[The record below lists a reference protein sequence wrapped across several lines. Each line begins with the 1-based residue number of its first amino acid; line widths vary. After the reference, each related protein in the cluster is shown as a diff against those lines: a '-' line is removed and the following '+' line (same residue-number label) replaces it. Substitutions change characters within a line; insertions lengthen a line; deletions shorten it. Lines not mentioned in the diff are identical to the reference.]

1 MLTLQ
6 VVGYK
11 NTGKTTLVCKLIQFF
26 SAKGYNVA
34 SLKHHGH
41 GGGLHGSEI
50 TDSWKHREA
59 GAVIAGVEGG
69 GDFHMMIHQPSWNL
83 NTLLE
88 FYKIIDVDI
97 LLIEGFKRENFLKI
111 LLIGDETDL
120 PLIKELTNIKAIVT
134 SLPMVQEEVPCPV
147 FKPTE
152 TDRLCEW
159 LDYTLFGLE
168 D

>member
-97 LLIEGFKRENFLKI
+97 LLIDDIQFLGNK
-111 LLIGDETDL
+111 G
-120 PLIKELTNIKAIVT
+120 
-134 SLPMVQEEVPCPV
+134 SS
-147 FKPTE
+147 
-152 TDRLCEW
+152 
-159 LDYTLFGLE
+159 
-168 D
+168 

>member
-1 MLTLQ
+1 MT
-6 VVGYK
+6 
-11 NTGKTTLVCKLIQFF
+11 F
-26 SAKGYNVA
+26 SFLETK
-34 SLKHHGH
+34 
-41 GGGLHGSEI
+41 
-50 TDSWKHREA
+50 EA
-59 GAVIAGVEGG
+59 V
-69 GDFHMMIHQPSWNL
+69 
-83 NTLLE
+83 
-88 FYKIIDVDI
+88 
-97 LLIEGFKRENFLKI
+97 KRENFLKI